1 LPTFLGGA
9 DRASMMHLSPA
20 SCPPCHRFVQRH
32 RKAIRRAVGLT
43 LLAGFLFWVGANA
56 PVVTTPQLCK
66 VYG

>member
-1 LPTFLGGA
+1 
-9 DRASMMHLSPA
+9 MMHLSPA